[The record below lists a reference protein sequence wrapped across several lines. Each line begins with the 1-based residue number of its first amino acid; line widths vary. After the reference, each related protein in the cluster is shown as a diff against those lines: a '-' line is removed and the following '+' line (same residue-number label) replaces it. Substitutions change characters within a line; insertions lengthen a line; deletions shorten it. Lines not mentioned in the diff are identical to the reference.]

1 MKTHDLIQGSAQWLA
16 YRTQHFNASDAP
28 AMLGVSPYK
37 TRSQLLHELHT
48 GLTPEV
54 DQATQRRFDDGHAAE
69 SAARP
74 MAEEIVGQDLYP
86 VVGSDGEL
94 SASFD
99 GLVMDESIVW
109 EHKLMNVDLAYSLA
123 DGVIP
128 DQYHP
133 QLEQQ
138 LLVSGA
144 EKVLF
149 MGTSLDRTAM
159 EHVWYYSNPAL
170 RKRLIDGWK
179 QFAED
184 LANYKLPAVTIEAVG
199 RTPETLPALHIQV
212 TGMVT
217 ASNLAAYKEHAL
229 AVFSGINRELTTD
242 QHFADAEKVVK
253 WCGDVEDRL
262 EAAKQHALSQTA
274 SIDQLFKA
282 IDDIAAEARRTRLEL
297 DKLVKGRKEALRVE
311 IVTEGVKAL
320 ATHLEALNTRIG
332 KPYMPAVVS
341 DFAGAIKGKRTLD
354 SMRDAVA
361 TTLANAKIEANAIA
375 DKIHVNMRALNE
387 KPELAFLFSDVRSLV
402 LKEPDFVEMTI
413 KSRVAEHQ
421 AIDAAR
427 IETERQRI
435 ANEERAKAEA
445 SERARADAEIAAAKL
460 ASEEAI
466 AKAAAVDKSFSE
478 LEQAEI
484 KRLADLNSA
493 VIVEAQKVVQM
504 PTRTAPAPGTPPSL
518 ALGEI
523 SARLGFN
530 VTSAFLSTLG
540 FDATTVRAAK
550 LYHERDFALICAR
563 LVSHI
568 QNIQATQAA

>member
-1 MKTHDLIQGSAQWLA
+1 MKTHDLIQGSTQWLA

-109 EHKLMNVDLAYSLA
+109 EHKLMNIDLAYSLA

-199 RTPETLPALHIQV
+199 RTPETLPALHIEV

-217 ASNLAAYKEHAL
+217 ASNLVQFKDHAL
-229 AVFSGINRELTTD
+229 DVFKGINRELTTD

-253 WCGDVEDRL
+253 WCGDVEERL

-274 SIDQLFKA
+274 SIDTLFKA
-282 IDDIAAEARRTRLEL
+282 IDDISAEARRTRLEL
-297 DKLVKGRKEALRVE
+297 DKLVKARKEAIRTE
-311 IVTEGVKAL
+311 IVTTAGKELWKHGNALKA
-320 ATHLEALNTRIG
+320 RIG
-332 KPYMPAVVS
+332 RDLLPTLTA
-341 DFAGAIKGKRTLD
+341 DFAGAIKGKKSVD
-354 SMRDAVA
+354 SMRDAVS

-375 DKIHVNMRALNE
+375 DRIQINLKALS
-387 KPELAFLFSDVRSLV
+387 ELEADYSELFPDVAQLV
-402 LKEPDFVEMTI
+402 LKD
-413 KSRVAEHQ
+413 SY
-421 AIDAAR
+421 DL
-427 IETERQRI
+427 TELINGRI
-435 ANEERAKAEA
+435 AGHKLKEA
-445 SERARADAEIAAAKL
+445 QRLERARIAEEQRQQEIKAHADLEAAE
-460 ASEEAI
+460 
-466 AKAAAVDKSFSE
+466 F
-478 LEQAEI
+478 

-493 VIVEAQKVVQM
+493 MVVEAPKVVQM
-504 PTRTAPAPGTPPSL
+504 PTRPAPAPATPPSL

-530 VTSAFLSTLG
+530 VTSAFLATLG
-540 FDATTVRAAK
+540 FEAITVRAAK
-550 LYHERDFALICAR
+550 LYYDRDFSLICAR

>member
-1 MKTHDLIQGSAQWLA
+1 MKIHNLTQGSDAWHA
-16 YRTQHFNASDAP
+16 YRLQHFNASDAP

-69 SAARP
+69 AAARP
-74 MAEEIVGQDLYP
+74 LAEQIIGEDLFP

-99 GLVMDESIVW
+99 GLTIDDRIVW

-170 RKRLIDGWK
+170 RQRLINGWK

-184 LANYKLPAVTIEAVG
+184 LANYKVPAVTIEAVG
-199 RTPETLPALHIQV
+199 RTPETLPALHIEV

-229 AVFSGINRELTTD
+229 AVFAGINRELVTD

-282 IDDIAAEARRTRLEL
+282 IDDISAEARRTRLEL

-311 IVTEGVKAL
+311 IVTEGALAL

-332 KPYMPAVVS
+332 KPYMTAVPA
-341 DFAGAIKGKRTLD
+341 DFAGAIKGKRSLE
-354 SMRDAVA
+354 SIRDAVN
-361 TTLANAKIEANAIA
+361 TTLANAKISANAIA
-375 DKIHVNMRALNE
+375 DRIQINLKALS
-387 KPELAFLFSDVRSLV
+387 ELEADYAELFPDVAQLV
-402 LKEPDFVEMTI
+402 LKDGY
-413 KSRVAEHQ
+413 
-421 AIDAAR
+421 DL
-427 IETERQRI
+427 TELINGRI
-435 ANEERAKAEA
+435 AAHKLKEAQRLERARLAEEERVKAEA
-445 SERARADAEIAAAKL
+445 V
-460 ASEEAI
+460 
-466 AKAAAVDKSFSE
+466 AKAAAELAMAKASE
-478 LEQAEI
+478 GSVLSPAAQVLNEAEGESRFAKTHPSI
-484 KRLADLNSA
+484 T
-493 VIVEAQKVVQM
+493 EAPKVVQM
-504 PTRTAPAPGTPPSL
+504 PARTAPAAAPAPTTPPSL
-518 ALGEI
+518 NLGQI
-523 SARLGFN
+523 ADRLGFAL
-530 VTSAFLSTLG
+530 TADFLKSLG
-540 FDATTVRAAK
+540 FEPAATDRASK
-550 LYHERDFALICAR
+550 LYHERDFSFICAA
-563 LVSHI
+563 LVNHI
-568 QNIQATQAA
+568 NSVQASQAA

>member
-1 MKTHDLIQGSAQWLA
+1 MKTHDLIQGSPEWLA
-16 YRTQHFNASDAP
+16 YRAQHFNASDAP

-69 SAARP
+69 ASARP
-74 MAEEIVGQDLYP
+74 MAEEIIGQDLYP

-99 GLVMDESIVW
+99 GLTMDESIVW

-128 DQYHP
+128 DSYHP

-138 LLVSGA
+138 LMISGA

-170 RKRLIDGWK
+170 RQRLIDGWK

-184 LANYKLPAVTIEAVG
+184 LANYKVPAVTIEAVG
-199 RTPETLPALHIQV
+199 RTPETLPALHIEV

-229 AVFSGINRELTTD
+229 AVFAGINRELVTD

-282 IDDIAAEARRTRLEL
+282 IDDISAEARRTRLEL

-311 IVTEGVKAL
+311 IVTEGARAL
-320 ATHLEALNTRIG
+320 AEHLDALDHRIG
-332 KPYMPAVVS
+332 KLYMPAVPA
-341 DFAGAIKGKRTLD
+341 DFAGAIKGKRLLE
-354 SMRDAVA
+354 SIRDAVN
-361 TTLANAKIEANAIA
+361 TTLANAKIAANAIA
-375 DKIHVNMRALNE
+375 DRIQINLKALS
-387 KPELAFLFSDVRSLV
+387 ELEADYSELFPDVAQLV
-402 LKEPDFVEMTI
+402 LKDGY
-413 KSRVAEHQ
+413 
-421 AIDAAR
+421 DL
-427 IETERQRI
+427 TELINGRI
-435 ANEERAKAEA
+435 ASHKLKEARRAQIAEEEKRRQEVKAHLDLEA
-445 SERARADAEIAAAKL
+445 
-460 ASEEAI
+460 
-466 AKAAAVDKSFSE
+466 
-478 LEQAEI
+478 AEI
-484 KRLADLNSA
+484 KRMADLNSTP
-493 VIVEAQKVVQM
+493 IVEAPKVVQM
-504 PTRTAPAPGTPPSL
+504 PVRTAPAAAPAPTTPPSL
-518 ALGEI
+518 KLGQIAE
-523 SARLGFN
+523 RLGFAL
-530 VTSAFLSTLG
+530 TADFLRGLG
-540 FDATTVRAAK
+540 FEPAATDKSSK
-550 LYHERDFALICAR
+550 LFHERDFTLICAA
-563 LVSHI
+563 LVNHI
-568 QNIQATQAA
+568 NQVQASQAA